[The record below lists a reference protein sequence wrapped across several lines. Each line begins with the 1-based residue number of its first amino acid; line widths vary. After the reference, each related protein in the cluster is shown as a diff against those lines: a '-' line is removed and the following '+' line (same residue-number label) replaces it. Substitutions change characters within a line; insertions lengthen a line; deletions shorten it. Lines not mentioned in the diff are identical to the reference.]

1 MKTCNNP
8 ELPCSSCHT
17 VGTKKKKK
25 NFIKKTLS
33 VQKMFNELTKN
44 IKVWYNHIL
53 KNSKAK
59 DANALRNYQHN
70 E

>member
-1 MKTCNNP
+1 
-8 ELPCSSCHT
+8 
-17 VGTKKKKK
+17 
-25 NFIKKTLS
+25 
-33 VQKMFNELTKN
+33 MFNELTKN